1 MLFRSKGAV
10 RAKDYEKIVT
20 LGMRGDGDAHVAA
33 HADADDADLADL
45 GVAGDFLCA
54 QRGLEPVATY
64 ALLARQYEAPRL
76 KGPLNLD
83 ARRRAGFDEA
93 ELALLG

>member
-1 MLFRSKGAV
+1 MPRTYTWTGSGRRQEASLLRTQQQAMGY
-10 RAKDYEKIVT
+10 DY
-20 LGMRGDGDAHVAA
+20 DDFPAHT
-33 HADADDADLADL
+33 
-45 GVAGDFLCA
+45 GRWYRELCA
-54 QRGLEPVATY
+54 RRGLEPVATY

-93 ELALLG
+93 ELALLGP

>member
-1 MLFRSKGAV
+1 MCDHRYFATWAITG
-10 RAKDYEKIVT
+10 I
-20 LGMRGDGDAHVAA
+20 
-33 HADADDADLADL
+33 
-45 GVAGDFLCA
+45 
-54 QRGLEPVATY
+54 ATY

-93 ELALLG
+93 ELALLA